1 MTLIESLLNVFLNL
15 VLWFLEP
22 IICHL
27 IFRMVG
33 GFKVDIEEEVSL
45 CDFFVRILQDII
57 QKIYDLL

>member
-1 MTLIESLLNVFLNL
+1 
-15 VLWFLEP
+15 
-22 IICHL
+22 
-27 IFRMVG
+27 MVG